1 MHIVTFHLFRKLPWK
16 LLLQALKVFIVTA
29 QLWIFAEYRYAHVNY
44 YTNQQISLDHI
55 FIQ

>member
-1 MHIVTFHLFRKLPWK
+1 MPWK